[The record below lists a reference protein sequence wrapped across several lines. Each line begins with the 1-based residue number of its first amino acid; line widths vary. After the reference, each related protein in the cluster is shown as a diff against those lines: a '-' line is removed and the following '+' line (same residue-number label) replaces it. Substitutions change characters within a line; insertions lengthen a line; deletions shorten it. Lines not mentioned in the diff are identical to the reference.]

1 MVDFEYYIAANY
13 YMSSLSQALL
23 MGALVSTSAFSRST
37 GPLWGQETVI
47 KQLSLYLKQNS
58 FLPLF

>member
-1 MVDFEYYIAANY
+1 MAGFKYNFTNN
-13 YMSSLSQALL
+13 YMSSLPQALL

-47 KQLSLYLKQNS
+47 KQLSLAV
-58 FLPLF
+58 